1 MTTEKQ
7 IEANKKNALMST
19 GAVTIE
25 GKLIVAK
32 NAVKHGVFTKDLII
46 SNGDG
51 KENAEEYNELLNGLI
66 ESLVPD
72 GQMEYLLVEKLAV
85 DFWRL
90 KRVLRF
96 ETGSLRKY
104 LDFVINDYYSE
115 TTWGDEKKHKSND
128 ELDKRIVK
136 IQEGIEWNL
145 AYKKV
150 LEKGEVTFDAPTW
163 ENDSISSDILDDLY
177 RVVKTLKYSVL
188 IEGER
193 TLFEDGALDFSQLK
207 EIISRTDYTDKDIS
221 KIVIESIE
229 EDNNHYKKEIE
240 DLEKEKLKN
249 ISVEETSIGLNSLL
263 KKDEE
268 AEKVMRYER
277 SLQKSITQNITI
289 LKKLQFSRQQVEI
302 GFVS

>member
-115 TTWGDEKKHKSND
+115 TT
-128 ELDKRIVK
+128 
-136 IQEGIEWNL
+136 
-145 AYKKV
+145 
-150 LEKGEVTFDAPTW
+150 
-163 ENDSISSDILDDLY
+163 
-177 RVVKTLKYSVL
+177 
-188 IEGER
+188 
-193 TLFEDGALDFSQLK
+193 
-207 EIISRTDYTDKDIS
+207 
-221 KIVIESIE
+221 
-229 EDNNHYKKEIE
+229 
-240 DLEKEKLKN
+240 
-249 ISVEETSIGLNSLL
+249 
-263 KKDEE
+263 
-268 AEKVMRYER
+268 
-277 SLQKSITQNITI
+277 
-289 LKKLQFSRQQVEI
+289 
-302 GFVS
+302 